1 MCNATGLSRVVCHF
15 YATFARTEFIYNSQ
29 IPGFVDVSSKRL
41 RAILSSYRLNHRC
54 IFARWYF
61 EKKKFE
67 IREDKIYKNFSIAP
81 VIRDWQRRLVGH
93 GWISQVTLF
102 TFFRRFIYLLRKL
115 WYSSVDKW
123 NSKEGAIPLKIPS
136 RVTIYSEGG
145 WKSRPLPSLSKI
157 TRKRNRK
164 GEFTPESCHI
174 DDKDVRNTENT
185 NFRKQM
191 SGKNTGSYTHP
202 YRNNFHACVN
212 VNITGRRGVYER
224 I

>member
-41 RAILSSYRLNHRC
+41 RATLSSYRLNHRC

-61 EKKKFE
+61 GKKKFE
-67 IREDKIYKNFSIAP
+67 IREDRIYKNFSIAP

-93 GWISQVTLF
+93 GWISKVTLF

-145 WKSRPLPSLSKI
+145 WRSNEKDENLGLFLPYQ
-157 TRKRNRK
+157 R
-164 GEFTPESCHI
+164 
-174 DDKDVRNTENT
+174 
-185 NFRKQM
+185 
-191 SGKNTGSYTHP
+191 
-202 YRNNFHACVN
+202 
-212 VNITGRRGVYER
+212 
-224 I
+224 

>member
-1 MCNATGLSRVVCHF
+1 M
-15 YATFARTEFIYNSQ
+15 
-29 IPGFVDVSSKRL
+29 DVSSKRL
-41 RAILSSYRLNHRC
+41 RAILSFYRLNHRC

-81 VIRDWQRRLVGH
+81 VIRDWQRRLEFQRLRYLPSFEG
-93 GWISQVTLF
+93 LF
-102 TFFRRFIYLLRKL
+102 TFSENCDTHPLINEIRKKERPLWKFLRELRFIRRGDENLGLF
-115 WYSSVDKW
+115 
-123 NSKEGAIPLKIPS
+123 
-136 RVTIYSEGG
+136 
-145 WKSRPLPSLSKI
+145 LPSKI

-174 DDKDVRNTENT
+174 DDKDIRNTENT

>member
-93 GWISQVTLF
+93 GWISKVTLF

-123 NSKEGAIPLKIPS
+123 NSKEGATPLKIPS

-145 WKSRPLPSLSKI
+145 WKSRPLPSVKDN
-157 TRKRNRK
+157 KKEEQK
-164 GEFTPESCHI
+164 GGIHSWIVSH
-174 DDKDVRNTENT
+174 RWQ
-185 NFRKQM
+185 R
-191 SGKNTGSYTHP
+191 HP
-202 YRNNFHACVN
+202 
-212 VNITGRRGVYER
+212 
-224 I
+224 

>member
-41 RAILSSYRLNHRC
+41 RAILSFYRLNHRC

-81 VIRDWQRRLVGH
+81 VIRDWQCRLEFQRLRYLPSFEG
-93 GWISQVTLF
+93 LF
-102 TFFRRFIYLLRKL
+102 TFSENCDTHPLINEIRKKERSLWKFLRELRFIRRGDENLGLF
-115 WYSSVDKW
+115 
-123 NSKEGAIPLKIPS
+123 
-136 RVTIYSEGG
+136 
-145 WKSRPLPSLSKI
+145 LPSKI

-174 DDKDVRNTENT
+174 DDKDIRNTEDT

>member
-81 VIRDWQRRLVGH
+81 VIRDCRLVGH
-93 GWISQVTLF
+93 GWISKVTLF

-145 WKSRPLPSLSKI
+145 WKSRPLPSVKDNKKEEQRGNSLLNRVTSMTKTSVI
-157 TRKRNRK
+157 QIFENKWAKKTQDPTPIHIVTIFTRAW
-164 GEFTPESCHI
+164 T
-174 DDKDVRNTENT
+174 
-185 NFRKQM
+185 
-191 SGKNTGSYTHP
+191 
-202 YRNNFHACVN
+202 
-212 VNITGRRGVYER
+212 
-224 I
+224 

>member
-41 RAILSSYRLNHRC
+41 RAILSFYRLNHRC

-81 VIRDWQRRLVGH
+81 VIRDWQRRLEFQRLRYLPSFEG
-93 GWISQVTLF
+93 LF
-102 TFFRRFIYLLRKL
+102 TFSENCDTHPLINEIRKKERSLWKFLRELRFIRRGDENLGLF
-115 WYSSVDKW
+115 
-123 NSKEGAIPLKIPS
+123 
-136 RVTIYSEGG
+136 
-145 WKSRPLPSLSKI
+145 LPSKI

-174 DDKDVRNTENT
+174 DDKDIRNTENT

>member
-81 VIRDWQRRLVGH
+81 VIRDCRLVGH
-93 GWISQVTLF
+93 GWISKVTLF
-102 TFFRRFIYLLRKL
+102 TFFRRFIYFLRKL
-115 WYSSVDKW
+115 WYSSVDKFERR
-123 NSKEGAIPLKIPS
+123 SDL
-136 RVTIYSEGG
+136 
-145 WKSRPLPSLSKI
+145 WKFLRELRFI
-157 TRKRNRK
+157 
-164 GEFTPESCHI
+164 
-174 DDKDVRNTENT
+174 
-185 NFRKQM
+185 
-191 SGKNTGSYTHP
+191 
-202 YRNNFHACVN
+202 
-212 VNITGRRGVYER
+212 RRGDENLGLFLPCQR
-224 I
+224 